1 MVVLKKLNAEFPYD
15 PAILLLGIYLKK
27 KKKNENTNLKRLVH
41 HEVRSSTSYNSQD
54 YGSKPKGPFQTMNKK
69 YVIYKYRYIHNR
81 IFFSNKNN

>member
-1 MVVLKKLNAEFPYD
+1 M
-15 PAILLLGIYLKK
+15 
-27 KKKNENTNLKRLVH
+27 KRLVH
-41 HEVRSSTSYNSQD
+41 HEVHSSTSYNSQD